1 MEFEGQYLTYDEYLD
16 LGGTSDD
23 ETSFN
28 LLEFEARKKIDKRT
42 QNRLVNC
49 DNIPNEVKICEYR
62 MIENMSTRDKTLK
75 SIGNGIVA
83 SENTDGYSVSY
94 ITSDKS
100 IEIIENK
107 DKELDKIIDDSLYGV
122 IVNGEHILYL
132 GVN

>member
-1 MEFEGQYLTYDEYLD
+1 MKFEGQYLTYDEYLD
-16 LGGTSDD
+16 FNGTLDD
-23 ETSFN
+23 ETSFD

-49 DNIPNEVKICEYR
+49 EEIPIEVKICEYR
-62 MIENMSTRDKTLK
+62 MIENMSTRDETLE
-75 SIGNGIVA
+75 SINKNIIS

-94 ITSDKS
+94 ITGEKS

-107 DKELDKIIDDSLYGV
+107 AKEIDKIIDDSLYGV

-132 GVN
+132 GVK